1 MTSGGIMAVVYITKP
16 GVKIHLEGKHLL
28 AVGENFRQT
37 IYTFN
42 LERLVL
48 VGKVEITHAALS
60 HLFRNE
66 TSVIYLSR
74 QGGFLGSITGVE
86 PKNVYLRLKQY
97 ERNNENNF
105 RLTSARYFVQGKIK
119 NMRSMLM
126 RLGRTLQNK
135 NFTRATKELKLSLES
150 VQAAKDLQALRG
162 VEGHSTRTYFQAMR
176 WGFPEELCFHKRVRR
191 PPTDPVNAC
200 LSFGYTVLMNIVHGA
215 VCTARLDPA
224 LGCLHE
230 VSYGRNS
237 LSLDLMEEF
246 RTPIVDMTVLSCFN
260 LGILKKEDFLY
271 QEPKKNLSAFAS
283 SQEWLEKV
291 DVLANEQEAEPKPGD
306 SAIDGDSDEPNQ
318 TTAVYLGPDAKKR
331 FLKRLEKRFS
341 TTMHYVPAG
350 KSITLRHVIQRQAE
364 QYAHWVRGERD
375 GSTPIT
381 PR

>member
-1 MTSGGIMAVVYITKP
+1 MAVVYITKP

-28 AVGENFRQT
+28 ACGENFRQT

-66 TSVIYLSR
+66 TSVVYLSR

-97 ERNNENNF
+97 ERYNDATF
-105 RLTSARYFVQGKIK
+105 RLISARHIVEGKIK
-119 NMRSMLM
+119 NMRTMLM
-126 RLGRTLQNK
+126 RLGRTLEDK
-135 NFTRATKELKLSLES
+135 HFTKATKELMLSLNS
-150 VQAAKDLQALRG
+150 VQEAKDLQALRG
-162 VEGHSTRTYFQAMR
+162 VEGHSTRTYFQALR
-176 WGFPEELCFHKRVRR
+176 WAFPEEFGFHKRVRR

-200 LSFGYTVLMNIVHGA
+200 LSFGYTVLMNIVHGS
-215 VCTARLDPA
+215 VCAARLDPA

-230 VSYGRNS
+230 TSYGRSS

-260 LGILKKEDFLY
+260 LGILKKEDFLC
-271 QEPKKNLSAFAS
+271 QDPKKDLSPS
-283 SQEWLEKV
+283 TPNQDWLKKV
-291 DVLANEQEAEPKPGD
+291 DVLANQQEAEPKPAD
-306 SAIDGDSDEPNQ
+306 AEIDGNAAEPSLS
-318 TTAVYLGPDAKKR
+318 TAVYLVPDAKKR

-341 TTMHYVPAG
+341 TLMHYVPVG
-350 KSITLRHVIQRQAE
+350 KSIALRQVIQRQAE
-364 QYAHWVRGERD
+364 QYAQWVRGERD
-375 GSTPIT
+375 GYAPIT